1 MHNKMIKKLI
11 NTPESCVEDACDG
24 VLLSDSNLKKV
35 EGLNILVRA
44 DIDKV
49 KASFVTIIS
58 GDVFFFLS

>member
-1 MHNKMIKKLI
+1 MVRTVGSVMHNKMIKKLI

-49 KASFVTIIS
+49 KAS
-58 GDVFFFLS
+58 